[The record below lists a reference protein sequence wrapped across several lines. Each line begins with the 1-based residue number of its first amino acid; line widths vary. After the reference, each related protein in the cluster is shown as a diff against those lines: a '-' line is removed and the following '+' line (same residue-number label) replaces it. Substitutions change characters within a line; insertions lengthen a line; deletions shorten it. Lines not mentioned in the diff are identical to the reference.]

1 MNRHAAVT
9 SRSDRNRPMPATR
22 AGRLDEAHAALAS
35 LREEERRL
43 ERLGLDGA
51 LLSCRAQVRY
61 WEFLA
66 ALFALE
72 PATAGHPRRTGRC
85 H

>member
-1 MNRHAAVT
+1 MNRRAAVT
-9 SRSDRNRPMPATR
+9 TRSDTHRPMPVSP

-43 ERLGLDGA
+43 ERLGLAGA
-51 LLSCRAQVRY
+51 LRHCREELRY

-72 PATAGHPRRTGRC
+72 PLRPARSHAGRGH
-85 H
+85 